1 MKACQV
7 NWFLTFLT
15 ILTCCKKGLVNGSK
29 TFDSLINLFGMKKK
43 NKNKINNNNN
53 CNKTQ
58 EFKAV
63 TPVKI

>member
-1 MKACQV
+1 M
-7 NWFLTFLT
+7 TFLT

-29 TFDSLINLFGMKKK
+29 TFDSLINLFGIKKI
-43 NKNKINNNNN
+43 KNKINNNNN